1 MQLAKVY
8 NGVRA
13 QRKVTAVGTSIY
25 SSEEHVCMLDHVQK
39 QRSHVLNVPG
49 GCAQSALKHIVV
61 LHYAVQITDH
71 ARYRVNVLQH
81 TPRTQVPTSA
91 RPVSLPSRLCPK
103 LHNIAEGC
111 PKLVSAAQSSVAA
124 QRRLWRHRVDSS
136 SMQHQL

>member
-13 QRKVTAVGTSIY
+13 QRGVMAVGTSIY
-25 SSEEHVCMLDHVQK
+25 SSEEHVCMLDHVQM

-71 ARYRVNVLQH
+71 ARYRVNVL
-81 TPRTQVPTSA
+81 
-91 RPVSLPSRLCPK
+91 
-103 LHNIAEGC
+103 
-111 PKLVSAAQSSVAA
+111 
-124 QRRLWRHRVDSS
+124 
-136 SMQHQL
+136 